1 MVPFRARFNAVINDI
16 YEIFIN
22 FKDVKTSFCTFTMLF
37 TMICINYRSVSVGRE
52 RSAPPPKGLYLLK
65 TRIYALV
72 NTCRGSFQSCLKL

>member
-52 RSAPPPKGLYLLK
+52 RSAPPQKKKVCFYLKQGYTHWLIHVEGLFK
-65 TRIYALV
+65 V
-72 NTCRGSFQSCLKL
+72 V